1 MVSILCVGAKAAG
14 KPYTKRLLPDFFIPR
29 CLIRLD
35 YLVESVRDD
44 RCAGDVEAKC
54 RALGCVDAR
63 TADKHQRRLQAAV
76 QAVVIELARRRVMRP
91 ELGELPD
98 TDPETPPPAH
108 LDALWMSEGEAT
120 LRAGAG
126 EVPLSIRQMLQA
138 SLRKQPRKKP
148 STFAC
153 SSSRPP

>member
-1 MVSILCVGAKAAG
+1 MVSIFCVGAKAAG
-14 KPYTKRLLPDFFIPR
+14 NPYTKRLLPDFLIPR

-35 YLVESVRDD
+35 YLVESARDD
-44 RCAGDVEAKC
+44 RCAGDVEARC
-54 RALGCVDAR
+54 RILGCVDAR
-63 TADKHQRRLQAAV
+63 TADKHRRRFRTALETVVVELAQRRA
-76 QAVVIELARRRVMRP
+76 MRP

-98 TDPETPPPAH
+98 ADPETPLFAQ
-108 LDALWMSEGEAT
+108 LNALWMSEGEAA

-126 EVPLSIRQMLQA
+126 KVALSLRQILQA
-138 SLRKQPRKKP
+138 GLRKQPRKEP